1 VVDGLALL
9 AGGAVA
15 LVVAAAALIARLA
28 HARRALAR
36 KVALLEETVEQLTD
50 RVFELAESEE
60 RHRGLIDAQGDI
72 IVRRDRE
79 GRITF
84 ANRAFADLVG
94 QDSDALVGSQAAADV
109 RARSDERREA
119 DGSVSVDEFVA
130 TAVGGRWIAW
140 RHHPVRDAEGRCEET
155 LSVGRDITERKLAEV
170 ELARSRARA
179 QSANEAKSRF
189 LATMSH
195 EIRTPLNGIMGMADL
210 LLDTPLS
217 PEQKSY
223 AGAVKSSGEALLTL
237 IDDILDFSKIE
248 AGRLDLE
255 PAPFDLLPLVEG
267 VAELL
272 GPRAQAKGLDLVT
285 AVDPA
290 LPGRLVGDATRLRQ
304 VLLNLVGN
312 AVKFTDAGGVTV
324 CVSGSPGALV
334 FAVTDTGPGIAV
346 DDVRRIFGEFEQ
358 GETTLAR
365 RHAGTGLGL
374 AISRRIVTL
383 MGGDLTVETVLGA
396 GSTFRVSVPLAS
408 AETMPKDLPSLAG
421 TAVLIVSPSQVEAPV
436 LASRLVARGA
446 TAQAVTAPDAVPP
459 DSRFDTVI
467 LDHRL
472 GEEAIAASLDRIGRQ
487 AGRTV
492 LLVTPAARGQV
503 ARWREHGLSGWLV
516 SPVREASL
524 CMQVAPGGWVD
535 APPLAPGAV
544 AAPPGASPQPRPMTI
559 LVAEDNEIN
568 ALLARKLVESLG
580 HRPLWARDGQEAVA
594 MALDPSHG
602 VDLVLMDMQMPACDG
617 LTAARMIR
625 AQEPAGRRLPIVALT
640 ANAFVEDRAA
650 AIAAGMDAFVTKPL
664 DRDRL
669 AETIAQQAAPTRQG
683 PVREGRRKAKQRR

>member
-1 VVDGLALL
+1 MDGLALL

-15 LVVAAAALIARLA
+15 LVVAAAAIIARLA

-36 KVALLEETVEQLTD
+36 KVVLLEESVEHLTD

-60 RHRGLIDAQGDI
+60 RHRGLIDTQGDI

-79 GRITF
+79 GRITY
-84 ANRAFADLVG
+84 ANRAFAELVG
-94 QDSDALVGSQAAADV
+94 LGADQLVGSGSGVDV

-130 TAVGGRWIAW
+130 TAHGGRWIAW
-140 RHHPVRDAEGRCEET
+140 RHHPVRDGEGRCEET
-155 LSVGRDITERKLAEV
+155 QSVGRDITERKVAEV

-179 QSANEAKSRF
+179 QGANEAKSRF

-210 LLDTPLS
+210 LLDTPLT

-223 AGAVKSSGEALLTL
+223 AGAVKASGEALLTL

-272 GPRAQAKGLDLVT
+272 GPRAQAKGLDLVA

-312 AVKFTDAGGVTV
+312 AVKFTEKGGITVTV
-324 CVSGSPGALV
+324 RGEDGVLAIDV
-334 FAVTDTGPGIAV
+334 ADTGPGIAP
-346 DDVRRIFGEFEQ
+346 DDVKRIFGEFEQ

-374 AISRRIVTL
+374 AISRRIIALMEGELSVT
-383 MGGDLTVETVLGA
+383 TELGQ
-396 GSTFRVSVPLAS
+396 GSRFGLRVPLAP
-408 AETMPKDLPSLAG
+408 AETMPRALPSLHG
-421 TAVLIVSPSQVEAPV
+421 LSVLVLSPSVVEAPV
-436 LASRLVARGA
+436 LAERLRARGA
-446 TAQAVTAPDAVPP
+446 LALAVSDEAAIPAEG
-459 DSRFDTVI
+459 RFDTVI
-467 LDHRL
+467 LDNRL
-472 GEEAIAASLDRIGRQ
+472 GEDAIAACLAGLGER

-492 LLVTPAARGQV
+492 LLVTPAARSQV
-503 ARWREHGLSGWLV
+503 AIWRRRGVTGWLV

-524 CMQVAPGGWVD
+524 CMQVAPGGMVD
-535 APPLAPGAV
+535 APPLAPDAEPDRP
-544 AAPPGASPQPRPMTI
+544 AAAMPARPLTI

-568 ALLARKLVESLG
+568 ALLARKLVESMG
-580 HRPLWARDGQEAVA
+580 HRPLWARDGRAAVD
-594 MALDPSHG
+594 MALDPEQG
-602 VDLVLMDMQMPACDG
+602 VDLVLMDMQMPDCDG
-617 LTAARMIR
+617 LSAAKMIR
-625 AQEPAGRRLPIVALT
+625 AREAAGRRMPIVALT

-669 AETIAQQAAPTRQG
+669 AETIAEHAVPTSSDPG
-683 PVREGRRKAKQRR
+683 REDRRKAKRRR